1 MSRSIR
7 ILKKVA
13 TGLSSSPHLANVIF
27 SSELSTKRGRLD
39 VDVQS
44 PVVSSTINFGVHL
57 VVKGDSLQ
65 LIAKSR
71 NSEGKRLLRNVLV
84 SRARLRSTPVEHLV
98 LEEDLHGGGADAI
111 LRLLVGWVQEI
122 RSLLLT
128 WEQVVNGDLVTP
140 EDSVLGFWWDGKANF
155 GDAAGPWLINKMT
168 GKNVINARNSRA
180 IGVATPNIGSLFQMI
195 NYPRVDFW
203 GCGLLYPPNE
213 RQVERLRSLEQ
224 ARIFAVRG
232 EKTRETLQQMVGW
245 EVPAVYGDPALLFP
259 RYLQIEQRGHA
270 AGVALIPHRQHSKY
284 FDTRDIGNVEL
295 LSVADDVREVVTSIA
310 TSEVCVSTSLHG
322 VIFAQAYGVPW
333 VWLNVQDDEL
343 KGGEFK
349 FEDFFTTIDRDAVSR
364 VDVSTHDLLALDVE
378 DVATRAA
385 LPETL
390 IDLDML
396 ERSFP
401 ISGD

>member
-1 MSRSIR
+1 
-7 ILKKVA
+7 
-13 TGLSSSPHLANVIF
+13 
-27 SSELSTKRGRLD
+27 
-39 VDVQS
+39 
-44 PVVSSTINFGVHL
+44 
-57 VVKGDSLQ
+57 
-65 LIAKSR
+65 
-71 NSEGKRLLRNVLV
+71 
-84 SRARLRSTPVEHLV
+84 
-98 LEEDLHGGGADAI
+98 
-111 LRLLVGWVQEI
+111 
-122 RSLLLT
+122 
-128 WEQVVNGDLVTP
+128 
-140 EDSVLGFWWDGKANF
+140 
-155 GDAAGPWLINKMT
+155 
-168 GKNVINARNSRA
+168 
-180 IGVATPNIGSLFQMI
+180 
-195 NYPRVDFW
+195 
-203 GCGLLYPPNE
+203 
-213 RQVERLRSLEQ
+213 
-224 ARIFAVRG
+224 
-232 EKTRETLQQMVGW
+232 MVGW